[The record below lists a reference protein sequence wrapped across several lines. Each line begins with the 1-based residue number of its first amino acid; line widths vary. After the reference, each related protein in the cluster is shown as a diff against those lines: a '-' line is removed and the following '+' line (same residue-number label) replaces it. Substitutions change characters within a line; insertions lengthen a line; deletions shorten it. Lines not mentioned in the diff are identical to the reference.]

1 MPHNLSSFYSFNFDF
16 QGFKRVN
23 GHFFLSIIS
32 LLGLPVAGLLIY
44 RGAYLFRCLRITLL
58 NDVFHFG
65 GVHLIT
71 EFFFSC
77 SSMRPRMIAKLC
89 LCLKMK
95 MMSVLNDCQDE
106 DAKLDD
112 AKLCLCLKMKMMSV
126 LNDCQDEDA
135 KLCLCLYV

>member
-1 MPHNLSSFYSFNFDF
+1 
-16 QGFKRVN
+16 
-23 GHFFLSIIS
+23 
-32 LLGLPVAGLLIY
+32 
-44 RGAYLFRCLRITLL
+44 
-58 NDVFHFG
+58 
-65 GVHLIT
+65 
-71 EFFFSC
+71 
-77 SSMRPRMIAKLC
+77 
-89 LCLKMK
+89 MK